1 MQVSSL
7 FNGHHGDE
15 GRKKHRSARVK
26 WRDGRLYTRSASFIG
41 HVIDL
46 KDHVSLSLLLITKLT
61 PQFTNRL
68 ACE

>member
-26 WRDGRLYTRSASFIG
+26 WRDGRLYARSASFIG

-46 KDHVSLSLLLITKLT
+46 KDHVSLS
-61 PQFTNRL
+61 FS
-68 ACE
+68 